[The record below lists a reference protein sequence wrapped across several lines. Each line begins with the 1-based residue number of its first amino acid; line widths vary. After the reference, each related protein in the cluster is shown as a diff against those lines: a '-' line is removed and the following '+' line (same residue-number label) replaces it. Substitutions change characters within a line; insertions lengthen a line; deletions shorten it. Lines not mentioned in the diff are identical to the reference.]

1 MKEWIED
8 IEKLGACRKALEW
21 AKDYPTLKEAWEK
34 CERGDWM
41 LWLVGKY
48 LGSPRSE
55 RRKILVLATCEC
67 ARLALPHATKGDTRP
82 LQAIEMTERWA
93 SGEQV
98 SIEDIMRVADA
109 AYAAYAA
116 TNAAY
121 AADAAYAAA
130 HASYAAYAAD
140 AARAAAHASY
150 ATYTAA
156 LKQCAGIVRKYY
168 PDAPGRG
175 KNDS

>member
-109 AYAAYAA
+109 AYAAAYAAHASDATDAAYAAYAA

-121 AADAAYAAA
+121 
-130 HASYAAYAAD
+130 